1 MPVVPFV
8 EMAGIAMLGKKELEK
23 ISNVFKK
30 ESAILAAYLFG
41 SYISGN
47 PNRYSDIDIAVLF
60 DNAVNPK
67 EYTDKQID
75 MVVDLSRLLGR
86 EADVIILNRAGSFLK
101 YNVLK
106 NGLRVYERPDRN
118 GRSFEARAMVEYF
131 DFLPIKNRIE
141 EGILS
146 KIKKAV

>member
-1 MPVVPFV
+1 
-8 EMAGIAMLGKKELEK
+8 MLGEKELEK

-30 ESAILAAYLFG
+30 EGALLAVYLFG
-41 SYISGN
+41 SYASGN
-47 PNRYSDIDIAVLF
+47 PHRYSDVDMAVLF
-60 DNAVNPK
+60 DKTTNP
-67 EYTDKQID
+67 EDYTDKQID
-75 MVVDLSRLLGR
+75 LVVSLGRLLGR
-86 EADVIILNRAGSFLK
+86 EADVVVLNRAGSFLK

-118 GRSFEARAMVEYF
+118 ERDFEARAIVEYF

-146 KIKKAV
+146 KIKKAI

>member
-1 MPVVPFV
+1 
-8 EMAGIAMLGKKELEK
+8 MLGEKELEK

-30 ESAILAAYLFG
+30 EGALLAVYLFG
-41 SYISGN
+41 SYASGN
-47 PNRYSDIDIAVLF
+47 PHRYSDIDMAVLF
-60 DNAVNPK
+60 DKTVNP
-67 EYTDKQID
+67 EDYTDKQID
-75 MVVDLSRLLGR
+75 LAVSLGRLLGR
-86 EADVIILNRAGSFLK
+86 EADVVVLNRAGSFLK

-106 NGLRVYERPDRN
+106 NGLRVYERPDRSER
-118 GRSFEARAMVEYF
+118 GFEARAIVEYF